1 MNDKNLLFQEKQ
13 FIGYNKYGLLRSF
26 VLVLFCFVAY
36 YYTEN
41 REQFGDLF
49 FVLGISILIFAI
61 VFLFVKHLHTK
72 VYPGSIVIDGIWTTR
87 KVKIDLNSIVKAERV
102 PYSQYHLNNPVYN
115 LHIKGVV
122 RFYTMG
128 KEAVKLTD
136 KDGLVYLIG
145 SQKAEELHRV
155 ISSQINSGV
164 DH

>member
-1 MNDKNLLFQEKQ
+1 MSAKDFLFEEKQ
-13 FIGYNKYGLLRSF
+13 YLGYNKYALLRNL

-49 FVLGISILIFAI
+49 FVLGVSILTVSII
-61 VFLFVKHLHTK
+61 FLFVKHLHTK
-72 VYPGSIVIDGIWTTR
+72 VYPGSMEIDGIWTTR
-87 KVKIDLNSIVKAERV
+87 KVKIDLNSIVHVERTR
-102 PYSQYHLNNPVYN
+102 YSQYHLNNPVYN

-136 KDGLVYLIG
+136 RDGLVYLIG
-145 SQKAEELHRV
+145 SQKAEELHRI
-155 ISSQINSGV
+155 ISSQL
-164 DH
+164 H

>member
-1 MNDKNLLFQEKQ
+1 MSDKDLLFEEKQ
-13 FIGYNKYGLLRSF
+13 YLGYNKLGLVRNL

-41 REQFGDLF
+41 RDQSGDLF
-49 FVLGISILIFAI
+49 FVLGISILVLSI
-61 VFLFVKHLHTK
+61 VFLFVKHLYTK
-72 VYPGSIVIDGIWTTR
+72 VYPGSIVLDGIWTTR
-87 KVKIDLNSIVKAERV
+87 KVKIDLSSIVKAEQA

-128 KEAVKLTD
+128 KQAVRLTD

-155 ISSQINSGV
+155 ISSQIE
-164 DH
+164 